1 MFGAIYIGLSGLT
14 AYSKGLQTVSN
25 NVSNMNTSGFKAA
38 NVTFTDIVGKGSNGG
53 LEYGYGYASTGHG
66 VAINQIDMN
75 FTQGELRNSD
85 GDLDLAIDGN
95 GFFALQDGEEML
107 YARTGSFVLD
117 NDGYV
122 VLSGTKYRMTVL
134 DGSGNP
140 VAVNISGKRSNPP
153 KATDAI
159 KFNGNLS
166 SGGTVD
172 PVTKEF
178 TYNISKLKIYDA
190 QGGEHSWSV
199 KFSRKETVTDKWTV
213 TVTDGDDKV
222 VDTKELK
229 FFGGQ
234 VAAESRKL
242 QFEDNSKGLSVEFDF
257 SESVTSYSTG
267 SVSSLAAAKIEGR
280 PSGEIATLTVNKNGK
295 LEIAYTNEEKLEL
308 ESIALADFRDPQK
321 LTQRGNGLFFFEGY
335 GQRQFLNA
343 EDLRVG
349 TIMPKKLEASNVDL
363 GAQFGD
369 LILIQRGFQASSQ
382 IISVSNDMIQQLFGI
397 RGQG

>member
-38 NVTFTDIVGKGSNGG
+38 TVTFSDIVGKGSNGG
-53 LEYGYGYASTGHG
+53 LEYGYGYAGTGHG

-75 FTQGELRNSD
+75 FTQGELRTSD
-85 GDLDLAIDGN
+85 RDLDLAIDGN
-95 GFFALQDGEEML
+95 GFFVLQDGDDML
-107 YARTGSFVLD
+107 YARTGSFALD
-117 NDGYV
+117 DDGYV
-122 VLSGTKYRMTVL
+122 VMSGTKYRLMVL

-140 VAVNISGKRSNPP
+140 VAVNIANKRSNPP

-159 KFNGNLS
+159 RFNGNLS

-178 TYNISKLKIYDA
+178 THTVSNLKVYDA

-199 KFSRKETVTDKWTV
+199 KFTRPETVADKWTV
-213 TVTDGDDKV
+213 TVTDAAGKTV
-222 VDTKELK
+222 GTQELK

-234 VAAESRKL
+234 VAVESRKL
-242 QFEDNSKGLSVEFDF
+242 SFEDSAKGLNITFDF

-280 PSGEIATLTVNKNGK
+280 PSGEVATLTVNKKGK

-308 ESIALADFRDPQK
+308 ESIALADFRDPQR
-321 LTQRGNGLFFFEGY
+321 LTQRGNGLFVFEGY